1 MMQSA
6 VIRSTE
12 KRNINFKADKKD
24 IRTANR
30 FPFIA
35 GFFAVFFILNGLV
48 GALFLTQDP
57 MAVSLSD
64 KYLPPAFI
72 SGGSALHLLGTDY
85 LGRDLLSRLV
95 VGGRVSLVVSLCS
108 VLAGGFFGSLLGV
121 AAGYFG
127 GILDKVIMRFCDA
140 TMAFPHVLI
149 AMMLAILMPQGFIS
163 VVVAI
168 AFSVWPRFT
177 KLIRSRTLTLKKS
190 AFVTQAKLMG
200 ASAHR
205 IIYTHLIPNELN
217 LIIVLLVQVIG
228 SSILAEAG
236 LSFLGLSV
244 QPPNPTWGNMITEGR
259 DTFHVAWWESTFP
272 TILVVIT
279 VISFN
284 LLGEWL
290 KRSLE
295 PKKNAGA

>member
-1 MMQSA
+1 MMH
-6 VIRSTE
+6 RS
-12 KRNINFKADKKD
+12 DKK
-24 IRTANR
+24 IKSNR
-30 FPFIA
+30 FPYIA
-35 GFFAVFFILNGLV
+35 GIFAFLFVLNGV
-48 GALFLTQDP
+48 MGQLFLRQDP
-57 MAVSLSD
+57 MAVDLSI
-64 KYLPPAFI
+64 KYLPPFFV
-72 SGGSALHLLGTDY
+72 SGGSAGHLLGTDY
-85 LGRDLLSRLV
+85 LGRDLLSRLII
-95 VGGRVSLVVSLCS
+95 GGRVSLVVSLCS

-121 AAGYFG
+121 VAGYFG
-127 GILDKVIMRFCDA
+127 GLPDKVIMRFCDA

-177 KLIRSRTLTLKKS
+177 KLIRGRTLTLKKS
-190 AFVTQAKLMG
+190 SFITQARLMG
-200 ASAHR
+200 SSAHR

-228 SSILAEAG
+228 TSILAEAG

-259 DTFHVAWWESTFP
+259 DTFHIAWWESTFP
-272 TILVVIT
+272 TVLVVIT

-290 KRSLE
+290 KRHLE
-295 PKKNAGA
+295 PRKKN

>member
-1 MMQSA
+1 M
-6 VIRSTE
+6 RSSE
-12 KRNINFKADKKD
+12 KKHKS
-24 IRTANR
+24 NR

-35 GFFAVFFILNGLV
+35 GIFALLFILNGIM
-48 GALFLTQDP
+48 GQLFLRQDP
-57 MAVSLSD
+57 MAVDLSI
-64 KYLPPAFI
+64 KYLPPFFVQ
-72 SGGSALHLLGTDY
+72 GGSMLHILGTDY
-85 LGRDLLSRLV
+85 LGRDLLSRLII
-95 VGGRVSLVVSLCS
+95 GGRVSLVVSLCS
-108 VLAGGFFGSLLGV
+108 VLAGGFFGSFLGV
-121 AAGYFG
+121 VAGYFG
-127 GILDKVIMRFCDA
+127 GLPDKVIMRLCDA

-149 AMMLAILMPQGFIS
+149 AMMLAILMPQGFLS
-163 VVVAI
+163 VVIAI

-177 KLIRSRTLTLKKS
+177 KLIRGRTLTLKKS
-190 AFVTQAKLMG
+190 SFITQAKLMG
-200 ASAHR
+200 GSSHR

-228 SSILAEAG
+228 TSILAEAG

-295 PKKNAGA
+295 PKKNTGE

>member
-1 MMQSA
+1 MMH
-6 VIRSTE
+6 RS
-12 KRNINFKADKKD
+12 DKK
-24 IRTANR
+24 NKSNH
-30 FPFIA
+30 FPYIA
-35 GFFAVFFILNGLV
+35 GIFAFLFVLNGV
-48 GALFLTQDP
+48 MGQLFLRQDP
-57 MAVSLSD
+57 MAVDLSI
-64 KYLPPAFI
+64 KYLPPFFV
-72 SGGSALHLLGTDY
+72 SGGSAGHLLGTDY
-85 LGRDLLSRLV
+85 LGRDLLSRLII
-95 VGGRVSLVVSLCS
+95 GGRVSLVVSLCS

-121 AAGYFG
+121 VAGYFG
-127 GILDKVIMRFCDA
+127 GLPDKVIMRFCDA

-177 KLIRSRTLTLKKS
+177 KLIRGRTLTLKKS
-190 AFVTQAKLMG
+190 SFITQARLMG
-200 ASAHR
+200 SSAHR

-228 SSILAEAG
+228 TSILAEAG

-259 DTFHVAWWESTFP
+259 DTFHIAWWESTFP
-272 TILVVIT
+272 TVLVVIT

-290 KRSLE
+290 KRHLE
-295 PKKNAGA
+295 PRKNTWE

>member
-1 MMQSA
+1 MTQSIA
-6 VIRSTE
+6 LKQNILFLRKEE
-12 KRNINFKADKKD
+12 KIEKHNE
-24 IRTANR
+24 NR
-30 FPFIA
+30 FPIVA
-35 GFFAVFFILNGLV
+35 GIFALLFILNGLI
-48 GALFLTQDP
+48 GSLFVTQDP
-57 MAVSLSD
+57 MAVNLSV
-64 KYLPPAFI
+64 KYLPPAFLP
-72 SGGSALHLLGTDY
+72 GGDAMHILGTDY

-95 VGGRVSLVVSLCS
+95 IGGRVSLVVSVCS
-108 VLAGGFFGSLLGV
+108 VLTGGFFGAFLGV

-127 GILDKVIMRFCDA
+127 GIPDKIIMRFCDA

-149 AMMLAILMPQGFIS
+149 AMMLAILMPQGFVS
-163 VVVAI
+163 VVTAI

-177 KLIRSRTLTLKKS
+177 KLIRGRTLTLKKS
-190 AFVTQAKLMG
+190 AFITQAKLMG
-200 ASAHR
+200 GSAHR

-217 LIIVLLVQVIG
+217 LIIVLLIQVIG

-290 KRSLE
+290 KRRLE
-295 PKKNAGA
+295 PKKNNAE

>member
-1 MMQSA
+1 MMH
-6 VIRSTE
+6 RS
-12 KRNINFKADKKD
+12 DKKNKS
-24 IRTANR
+24 NR
-30 FPFIA
+30 FPYIA
-35 GFFAVFFILNGLV
+35 GIFAFLFVLNGV
-48 GALFLTQDP
+48 MGQLFLRQDP
-57 MAVSLSD
+57 MAVDLSI
-64 KYLPPAFI
+64 KYLPPFFV
-72 SGGSALHLLGTDY
+72 SGGSAGHLLGTDY
-85 LGRDLLSRLV
+85 LGRDLLSRLII
-95 VGGRVSLVVSLCS
+95 GGRVSLVVSLCS

-121 AAGYFG
+121 VAGYFG
-127 GILDKVIMRFCDA
+127 GLPDKVIMRFCDA

-177 KLIRSRTLTLKKS
+177 KLIRGRTLTLKKS
-190 AFVTQAKLMG
+190 SFITQARLMG
-200 ASAHR
+200 SSAHR

-228 SSILAEAG
+228 TSILAEAG

-259 DTFHVAWWESTFP
+259 DTFHIAWWESTFP
-272 TILVVIT
+272 TVLVVIT

-290 KRSLE
+290 KRHLE
-295 PKKNAGA
+295 PRKNT

>member
-1 MMQSA
+1 MQN
-6 VIRSTE
+6 TE
-12 KRNINFKADKKD
+12 NNKTENTRL
-24 IRTANR
+24 NR
-30 FPFIA
+30 FPVIA
-35 GFFAVFFILNGLV
+35 GVFALLFILNGLI
-48 GALFLTQDP
+48 GSLFLTKDP
-57 MAVSLSD
+57 MAVNLGE
-64 KYLPPAFI
+64 KYLPPFFAE
-72 SGGSALHLLGTDY
+72 GGSSFHFLGTDY
-85 LGRDLLSRLV
+85 LGRDILSRLI
-95 VGGRVSLVVSLCS
+95 VGGRVSLIVSLCS

-127 GILDKVIMRFCDA
+127 GVLDKVVMRFCDA

-163 VVVAI
+163 VVIAI

-177 KLIRSRTLTLKKS
+177 KLIRGQTLTLKKS
-190 AFVTQAKLMG
+190 SFIVQAKLMG
-200 ASAHR
+200 ASSQR

-259 DTFHVAWWESTFP
+259 DTFHVAWWESTIP

-290 KRSLE
+290 KKKLE
-295 PKKNAGA
+295 PKKEAGV

>member
-1 MMQSA
+1 MMH
-6 VIRSTE
+6 RS
-12 KRNINFKADKKD
+12 DKK
-24 IRTANR
+24 NKSNH
-30 FPFIA
+30 FPYIA
-35 GFFAVFFILNGLV
+35 GIFAFLFVLNGV
-48 GALFLTQDP
+48 MGQFFLRQDP
-57 MAVSLSD
+57 MAVDLSI
-64 KYLPPAFI
+64 KYLPPFFV
-72 SGGSALHLLGTDY
+72 SGGSAGHLLGTDY
-85 LGRDLLSRLV
+85 LGRDLLSRLII
-95 VGGRVSLVVSLCS
+95 GGRVSLVVSLCS

-121 AAGYFG
+121 VAGYFG
-127 GILDKVIMRFCDA
+127 GLPDKVIMRFCDA

-177 KLIRSRTLTLKKS
+177 KLIRGRTLTLKKS
-190 AFVTQAKLMG
+190 SFITQARLMG
-200 ASAHR
+200 SSAHR

-228 SSILAEAG
+228 TSILAEAG

-259 DTFHVAWWESTFP
+259 DTFHIAWWESTFP
-272 TILVVIT
+272 TVLVVIT

-290 KRSLE
+290 KRHLE
-295 PKKNAGA
+295 PRKNTWE